1 MRNLPSVLPWGRP
14 LYMRLALPLILGLLV
29 MKGADW
35 PSFRGPNGSGV
46 SEAAGLP
53 VEFGKSQNL
62 IWKAV
67 VPAGV
72 SSPVLLANH
81 VFITAASGKKRLV
94 VALDSQTGKRLWER
108 SIEVTATH
116 HRHPLND
123 PASPTP
129 MTDGRN
135 IYAFFP
141 EYGLVAY
148 DLSGKRKWKVALGP
162 FVSLHGISASPVLAG
177 DSVVLLIDQARG
189 SFVAAFSR
197 KDGHQLWRTDRPD
210 AAGGYST
217 PVVYSSPG
225 RESQIIASSP
235 RELVGY
241 SAKTGGKL
249 WWVGHMGEQPQTSPI
264 LWRDMVFAVGTGGA
278 ETWEGEDVFRQLDV
292 NRDGFVDAHEFPKS
306 WGPIDGTVLDANKD
320 GKLSLAE
327 WKAFGARIHGGGPSA
342 LVAVGLDGRGDITE
356 TGVSWRS
363 SRALPSLASP
373 LIYSDVLYLAKGGG
387 VVSALNP
394 RTGEILK
401 QGRIAGAEEDAF
413 SSPVAADGKIYVT
426 SVGGKVAVL
435 KAGPDWTTLAVNDL
449 GEECYATPAIG
460 DGRIYIRTRNSVYAF
475 AKLR

>member
-1 MRNLPSVLPWGRP
+1 LLLRITI
-14 LYMRLALPLILGLLV
+14 ALIPGLLV
-29 MKGADW
+29 LNAADW
-35 PSFRGPNGSGV
+35 PRFRGPNGSGV
-46 SEAAGLP
+46 GDAKDLP
-53 VEFGKSQNL
+53 VEFGKSKNV
-62 IWKAV
+62 IWKAA
-67 VPAGV
+67 VPPGV
-72 SSPVLLANH
+72 SSPVLLANR
-81 VFITAASGKKRLV
+81 VFLTAASGKKRLV
-94 VALDSQTGKRLWER
+94 ISLDSRTGKRVWER
-108 SIEVTATH
+108 SIEVTDTH

-129 MTDGRN
+129 LTDGSS

-141 EYGLVAY
+141 EYGIVAY
-148 DLSGKRKWKVALGP
+148 DLSGKQKWKVTLGP

-197 KDGHQLWRTDRPD
+197 KDGHQLWKIDRPD

-225 RESQIIASSP
+225 RVSQIIASSP

-241 SAKTGGKL
+241 SAQTGEKL

-264 LWRDMVFAVGTGGA
+264 LWHDMVFAVGTGGA
-278 ETWEGEDVFRQLDV
+278 ETWEGDEVFRQLDV
-292 NRDGFVDAHEFPKS
+292 NRDGFVDANEFPKS
-306 WGPIDGTVLDANKD
+306 WGPITGSVLDGNGD

-342 LVAVGLDGRGDITE
+342 LVAVGVDGRGDITE
-356 TGVSWRS
+356 TGVSWHS

-373 LIYSDVLYLAKGGG
+373 LIYADILYLAKGGG
-387 VVSALNP
+387 VLTALDP
-394 RTGEILK
+394 QTGRILK
-401 QGRIAGAEEDAF
+401 QGRIAGAEEDVF
-413 SSPVAADGKIYVT
+413 SSPVAADGKIYIT
-426 SVGGKVAVL
+426 SVNGKVAVL
-435 KAGPDWTTLAVNDL
+435 KAGADWNTLAINDL

-475 AKLR
+475 ARSR